1 MAPLIL
7 AAEDRGAADT
17 TNGCRDEVIAE
28 PDAVGSEAIDVRR
41 LNESIA
47 RATQRVEPLIVG
59 EDENKVELA
68 NLVGL
73 VEG

>member
-1 MAPLIL
+1 MIPEPHTLGGELI
-7 AAEDRGAADT
+7 E
-17 TNGCRDEVIAE
+17 I
-28 PDAVGSEAIDVRR
+28 RR
-41 LNESIA
+41 LNEPIA
-47 RATQRVEPLIVG
+47 HATQRIETLIVG